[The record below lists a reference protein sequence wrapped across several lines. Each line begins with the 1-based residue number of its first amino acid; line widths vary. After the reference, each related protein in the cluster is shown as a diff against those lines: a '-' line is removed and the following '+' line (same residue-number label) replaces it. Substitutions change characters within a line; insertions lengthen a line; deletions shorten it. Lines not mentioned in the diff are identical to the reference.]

1 MNLADPWRGY
11 PLDESFIEQQHH
23 TNPRRLYS
31 VNATDWQYRVDHERL
46 RNQRLARARAEME
59 ADDLG
64 ALLLFAGANIR
75 YVTGS
80 YQGNWKYNINIRYAA
95 LPRGGEPMLFET
107 AGSDMV
113 CAKLDLP

>member
-1 MNLADPWRGY
+1 MNLVDPWRGY

-80 YQGNWKYNINIRYAA
+80 YQGFLSPSPPETRGVPPPARR
-95 LPRGGEPMLFET
+95 PRGHRGRGRGRTQARRP
-107 AGSDMV
+107 
-113 CAKLDLP
+113 